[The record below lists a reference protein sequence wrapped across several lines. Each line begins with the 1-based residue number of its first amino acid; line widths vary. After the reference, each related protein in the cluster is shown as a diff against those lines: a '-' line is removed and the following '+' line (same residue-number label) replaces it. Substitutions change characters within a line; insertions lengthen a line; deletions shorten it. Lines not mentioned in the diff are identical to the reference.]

1 MGAYSI
7 RGGMSHFFRRAAVR
21 TLLLCTDGE
30 KHTKNAED
38 LALRLARQFQA
49 RLVGLYVVDPFLQ
62 KFTHEIYAV
71 GREACREH
79 LDRALREE
87 GGKALE
93 ALKERCREAGVDFA
107 AKFRCGPP
115 DEEILAEIGEGSYDM
130 VVMGARLLKG
140 WRERWESVNLPQKIF
155 SQSPI
160 PMLFVR

>member
-1 MGAYSI
+1 MQ
-7 RGGMSHFFRRAAVR
+7 

-30 KHTKNAED
+30 EYTRKAED
-38 LALRLARQFQA
+38 LAFRLARQFQA
-49 RLVGLYVVDPFLQ
+49 RLVGLFVVDPFLQ

-79 LDRALREE
+79 IDRALREQ

-93 ALKERCREAGVDFA
+93 ALRERSKAESIIFEA
-107 AKFRCGPP
+107 KIRCGPP
-115 DEEILAEIGEGSYDM
+115 EEEILAEINEGGYDLLI
-130 VVMGARLLKG
+130 MGARLLKT